1 MLSFIRVAL
10 VMVSVHSSKI
20 LTKIQSVVKSVKPV
34 KRHIELWGPP
44 HSNTEFQVLRSLEV
58 LKGS

>member
-1 MLSFIRVAL
+1 L